1 MTYNKVVEQSA
12 KAYAASIPLAFC
24 FIFFLFSSLYFICY
38 ADSDEDP
45 FMSKKVQKFN
55 FVAAG
60 DFGCGDNLNRTV
72 EGMLKQNP
80 EFTIALGDLSYDKFG
95 YCWLN
100 TVKPLELNGSVKIS
114 FGEHDLT
121 KKMFAYNLYLRH
133 FNMTKPYYS
142 FSYQNVHFLAMATA
156 KNSII
161 PYRNGS
167 EQYNFVEE
175 DLRNAH
181 DNKSIDWIIVY
192 TFRPLYSSAT
202 EHYGDDVLPKTFHTL
217 FDKYGVDVV
226 LQAHNHNYQ
235 RTFPLRYNESSFF
248 PQYHPI
254 IADKDMAEYKD
265 PKGILFLTLG
275 TGGAELYNFTGTV
288 PYIANQ
294 FAGHG
299 FINVD
304 IASSKKELTLSGTF
318 YENTNLDKIDHFII
332 TKSHE
337 NK

>member
-1 MTYNKVVEQSA
+1 
-12 KAYAASIPLAFC
+12 
-24 FIFFLFSSLYFICY
+24 
-38 ADSDEDP
+38 
-45 FMSKKVQKFN
+45 
-55 FVAAG
+55 
-60 DFGCGDNLNRTV
+60 
-72 EGMLKQNP
+72 
-80 EFTIALGDLSYDKFG
+80 
-95 YCWLN
+95 
-100 TVKPLELNGSVKIS
+100 
-114 FGEHDLT
+114 
-121 KKMFAYNLYLRH
+121 
-133 FNMTKPYYS
+133 
-142 FSYQNVHFLAMATA
+142 
-156 KNSII
+156 
-161 PYRNGS
+161 
-167 EQYNFVEE
+167 
-175 DLRNAH
+175 
-181 DNKSIDWIIVY
+181 
-192 TFRPLYSSAT
+192 
-202 EHYGDDVLPKTFHTL
+202 L

-265 PKGILFLTLG
+265 PKGILFLTVG